1 MIIGL
6 DFLILNS
13 ITNHSPL
20 VITFKYALAL
30 LSIILYC
37 LFHYT
42 LYLYT
47 TRRIT
52 LKRALV
58 VAFFLMIKH
67 LGSSIIMLLSHVVLI
82 GIVLFQPGLGLL
94 FIFSGSIYTVTYL
107 CRHFIKIKENI
118 Q

>member
-1 MIIGL
+1 
-6 DFLILNS
+6 
-13 ITNHSPL
+13 
-20 VITFKYALAL
+20 
-30 LSIILYC
+30 
-37 LFHYT
+37 
-42 LYLYT
+42 
-47 TRRIT
+47 
-52 LKRALV
+52 
-58 VAFFLMIKH
+58 MIKH